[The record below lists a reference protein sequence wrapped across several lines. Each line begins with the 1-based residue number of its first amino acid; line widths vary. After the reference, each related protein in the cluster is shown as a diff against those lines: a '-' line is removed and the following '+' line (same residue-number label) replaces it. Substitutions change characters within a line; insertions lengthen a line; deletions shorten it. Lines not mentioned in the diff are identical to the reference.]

1 MRVKSSTK
9 MKIWIVAALL
19 IACAGLILL
28 GNVSKG
34 FQNMNP
40 SDWNIVEVNEDNLY
54 QAFAFVDDEGY
65 LAKGENG
72 LTVKLDDENVIEVDG
87 AAEIDQTILVG
98 TYTLK
103 AGTSY
108 VFDSGFKG
116 SKGTIYL
123 RLTDSTNGAEVKSC
137 YNSAVVLSGNEIADD
152 VIVNLEIVVAE
163 GTDVN
168 NLTIEPVLCV
178 GSVTDDLVDFY
189 K

>member
-9 MKIWIVAALL
+9 MKIWIVVALL
-19 IACAGLILL
+19 IVCGGLILL

-40 SDWNIVEVNEDNLY
+40 ADWSLVEVNEDNLY
-54 QAFAFVDDEGY
+54 QAFTFADDEGF

-72 LTVKLDDENVIEVDG
+72 LTVKLDDENVIKVDG
-87 AAEIDQTILVG
+87 EAEIDQTILVAS
-98 TYTLK
+98 YTLK

-108 VFDSGFKG
+108 VFDSGFEG

-123 RLTDSTNGAEVKSC
+123 RLTDSANGAELKSC
-137 YNSAVVLSGNEIADD
+137 YNSAVVISGNEIAQD
-152 VIVNLEIVVAE
+152 ITVNLEIVIAE
-163 GTDVN
+163 ETDID
-168 NLTIEPVLCV
+168 NLKIKPVLCV
-178 GSVTDDLVDFY
+178 GSSVDDLVDFY

>member
-9 MKIWIVAALL
+9 MKIWIVGALL
-19 IACAGLILL
+19 IVCASLILL

-40 SDWNIVEVNEDNLY
+40 SEWSIVEVNEDNLY
-54 QAFAFVDDEGY
+54 QAFTFVDDEGY

-72 LTVKLDDENVIEVDG
+72 LTVKLDDENVVKVNG
-87 AAEIDQTILVG
+87 TAEIDDTILVG

-108 VFDSGFKG
+108 VFDSGVEG
-116 SKGTIYL
+116 SKGTVYL
-123 RLTDSTNGAEVKSC
+123 RLTNSANSAEVKSC
-137 YNSAVVLSGNEIADD
+137 YNSAVVISGNEIAQD
-152 VIVNLEIVVAE
+152 ITVNLEIVVAE
-163 GTDVN
+163 GTDID
-168 NLTIEPVLCV
+168 NLKIKPVLCV
-178 GSVTDDLVDFY
+178 GSAADDLVNFY